1 MSEKQSLAELAEQY
15 WDNVKTLDEQIER
28 NRELMKS
35 CKSDH
40 MRNAFRIKIRT
51 LKDMRKECEQIA
63 NKLANYYDPEHKPY
77 ICHGHTP
84 LYGGGRRARK
94 LSPMG

>member
-15 WDNVKTLDEQIER
+15 WENVRTLDEQIER
-28 NRELMKS
+28 TKEQAKACES
-35 CKSDH
+35 KH
-40 MRNAFRIKIRT
+40 MRNELRVKIRT
-51 LKDMRKECEQIA
+51 LRDMRDECKQIA
-63 NKLANYYDPEHKPY
+63 DKLTHYYDPEHKPY

-94 LSPMG
+94 LIGGY

>member
-15 WDNVKTLDEQIER
+15 WESVRTLDKQIER
-28 NRELMKS
+28 NKELMKS
-35 CKSDH
+35 CESDH
-40 MRNAFRIKIRT
+40 ERNEYRIKIRT
-51 LKDMRKECEQIA
+51 LRDMRKECEQIA

-77 ICHGHTP
+77 VCHGTTRM
-84 LYGGGRRARK
+84 YCGGRRARK

>member
-15 WDNVKTLDEQIER
+15 WENVMVLDAQIIQAKKDLKECKTEDDLF
-28 NRELMKS
+28 
-35 CKSDH
+35 
-40 MRNAFRIKIRT
+40 NARRRIKV